1 VCVFLCVCVR
11 VRVRVRVRVCACV
24 YTYIF
29 LDFTL
34 LIYTYIYS
42 KNAYYLLRYLTCFTT
57 LPTSVSKRDF
67 TTSLTLLILLT
78 FLHHLLCYITL
89 DGLE

>member
-1 VCVFLCVCVR
+1 MFLCVCVR

-42 KNAYYLLRYLTCFTT
+42 KNAYYLLHYLTCFTT

-67 TTSLTLLILLT
+67 TTSHTLLILLT
-78 FLHHLLCYITL
+78 FLHHLLYYITL